1 MDCLSR
7 PAALGGIPE
16 WRWARTVGLCFPPD
30 GAGAGREEG
39 EKVATVSLDAKNF
52 EDVVLG
58 NDLVIVDFWAPW
70 CGPCRSFA
78 PVFDAASEAHPDVVF
93 GKLNTEEQ
101 PDLAKAFE
109 IRSIPTLMVF
119 REKILVFAQP
129 GALAAP
135 VLDDLLRQVKDL
147 DMEEVRARVKDA
159 VDGVEDD

>member
-1 MDCLSR
+1 M
-7 PAALGGIPE
+7 
-16 WRWARTVGLCFPPD
+16 
-30 GAGAGREEG
+30 
-39 EKVATVSLDAKNF
+39 ATVSLDAKNF

-78 PVFDAASEAHPDVVF
+78 PVFEAASEAHPDVVF

-147 DMEEVRARVKDA
+147 DMDDVRARVKDA